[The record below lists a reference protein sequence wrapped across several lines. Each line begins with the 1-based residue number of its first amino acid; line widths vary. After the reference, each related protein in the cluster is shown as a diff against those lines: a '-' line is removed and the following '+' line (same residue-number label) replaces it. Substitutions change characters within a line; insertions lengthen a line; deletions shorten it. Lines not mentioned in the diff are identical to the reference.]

1 MNYTLLIYQ
10 TPAEFALR
18 ADPAEIP
25 AYRGGWMAYRQA
37 LIDAGVMAGGAGLE
51 GAETARTLRIEAAAT
66 RVQDGPFADT
76 KEQLAGYFIV
86 DVPDI
91 DSALDWARKMP
102 LRPGMAV
109 EVRPNLVVP
118 PPKSA

>member
-76 KEQLAGYFIV
+76 KEQLAGFFLIE
-86 DVPDI
+86 VPNLDA
-91 DSALDWARKMP
+91 ALEWAGRAAVACEGP
-102 LRPGMAV
+102 V
-109 EVRPNLVVP
+109 EVRP
-118 PPKSA
+118 AQG